1 MNITTGMV
9 DRPSSH
15 LQPSSGMIHRASRTS
30 KTVPM
35 DQNA

>member
-1 MNITTGMV
+1 MTTGRV

-15 LQPSSGMIHRASRTS
+15 LQPSDGMINRASRTS